1 MKIIGLT
8 GGIGSGKTI
17 ICKIFNTLGI
27 PVYNSDIEAKLLMN
41 NDVKIISELK
51 NKFGDDIYNENKLN
65 KEKLA
70 KLIFNDN
77 NNLNFV
83 NNTVHPAVKLH
94 FNKWTE
100 KQNSEFVIKE
110 TAILFESGTYKDVD
124 FIITVIAPENIR
136 INRIIAR
143 DNLKKEDIQAILANQ
158 ISDNEKIDRSNFII
172 NNDNKKLVLPQI
184 LNIYKNIGKNLN
196 NIHPKISNIRN

>member
-41 NDVKIISELK
+41 NDVQIITELK
-51 NKFGDDIYNENKLN
+51 NKFGDDIYNKNKLN
-65 KEKLA
+65 REKLA

-83 NNTVHPAVKLH
+83 NTTVHPAVKLH

-100 KQNSEFVIKE
+100 KQISEFVIKE
-110 TAILFESGTYKDVD
+110 TAILFESSTYKDVD

-143 DNLKKEDIQAILANQ
+143 DYLKKEDIQAILANQ
-158 ISDNEKIDRSNFII
+158 ISDNEKINRSDFII
-172 NNDNKKLVLPQI
+172 NNDNKQLVLPQI
-184 LNIYKNIGKNLN
+184 LNIYENLRKNLN
-196 NIHPKISNIRN
+196 NIQPKISNI